1 MLTKSSL
8 GDIENSNVDP
18 QKKVYNFFSDIFVN
32 QSSPAKYL
40 ANSIAELYTDGI
52 ESLMNTNS
60 PNSNEAYVILIF
72 NCPIE
77 FYNKYSNNEDNGK
90 MKGLGLFSGLVSSE
104 NLNLGVG
111 IEDEDYEFNVAKK
124 TEEINQKI
132 EVTNKFRRLI
142 TDLFENFDAVAEE
155 LIETILEKQSQNKA
169 NQIKKGHEEYYSK
182 MNELYQKITNNYEGF
197 YYYFNYSDFILI
209 FSRILNYY
217 LNLNIKLEFTDYPT
231 VFLLS
236 IYGNEEQL
244 RRLAQYNEYELKLK
258 PYALKYQ
265 YYLEHLNELTKLK
278 TIKESVEQLPT
289 ADNIIKDEPLVST
302 ERKDELIDMN
312 NGIHQWEALKY
323 SELDKNNVLHWPP
336 YHEYNYDKNEK
347 FQRYEPDDTYHECNI
362 GPGTDDICKKCSV
375 FRNID
380 KLRTIYDSVDKMI
393 KINYMVQEK
402 ILNFIML
409 KRNHV
414 NYADKVSYKGILKK
428 PWNVFDKKEQMDHI
442 FTIRNFYGET
452 VAYYFVWLADYVRWL
467 LLPASIG
474 LFIFLLSRL
483 IKRENEESNM
493 AYNIFM
499 IIYCSFIALW
509 ATLFLSQWKKKEK
522 IYNYFWGTEN
532 YKKLEP
538 DSESF
543 IPDGNKE
550 LIFNVKFP
558 YVNKMK
564 TLFKYFVSYTV
575 LVLMLFIT
583 ISGVL
588 FWFYLKLLWLNAAK
602 DYEGYNEETKFY
614 YQKAIS
620 MAIASA
626 NAIQIKILNFIYTK
640 MATALNSWEN
650 HQKDYQSTNFL
661 ATKLILFDFVNS
673 FSPIYYIAFFKSN
686 GGIESLFV
694 DNCIEVGCI
703 KEIETQLYTTLA
715 INFSINFVE
724 IGLPLFKYY
733 VHKKTLE
740 KLKEQ
745 HKIENSVILESDNK
759 FEIIPHTIEH
769 QLISVPYDHLIG
781 EYSEVLILFGYVC
794 QFSVAAPLTPLIA
807 FCLLYVEKFVDTLK
821 MFFLVR
827 MNIIDGSTGLEI
839 YNQIMQALIYVGLLV
854 NFAIITFADTKFFGV
869 KADASDIEKKKNLL
883 LRVVIYA
890 SIEIFMFIVCQAAW
904 WNVYPAWLKY
914 KSEIKDLYQKKYYSR
929 EERLLPH
936 YNLLENIKKKKRE
949 SEKAPL
955 KLSIFSTNV

>member
-1 MLTKSSL
+1 MLTKSSI
-8 GDIENSNVDP
+8 DDP
-18 QKKVYNFFSDIFVN
+18 ELVKEDKQKKVNNFFSEIFIN

-52 ESLMNTNS
+52 ESLMSTKNPS
-60 PNSNEAYVILIF
+60 SNEAYVILIF

-77 FYNKYSNNEDNGK
+77 FYNKYSNNEQNGKK
-90 MKGLGLFSGLVSSE
+90 MKGLGLFSGLVSNE
-104 NLNLGVG
+104 NLNLSVG
-111 IEDEDYEFNVAKK
+111 IEDEDYEFNEAKK

-132 EVTNKFRRLI
+132 EVTNKVRRLI

-169 NQIKKGHEEYYSK
+169 NQIKKDHEEYYSK
-182 MNELYQKITNNYEGF
+182 MNELYQKITNNTECF

-231 VFLLS
+231 VFMLS

-265 YYLEHLNELTKLK
+265 YYLEHLNELIKLK
-278 TIKESVEQLPT
+278 SINEEPEPLPT
-289 ADNIIKDEPLVST
+289 ANSIIKDEPLVSA
-302 ERKDELIDMN
+302 ERNDEMID
-312 NGIHQWEALKY
+312 NGIHKWEALKY

-336 YHEYNYDKNEK
+336 YHYYNYEKDEK
-347 FQRYEPDDTYHECNI
+347 FQRYSPDDTYHECNI
-362 GPGTDDICKKCSV
+362 GPGIDDKCSKCSV

-393 KINYMVQEK
+393 KINYMIKEK

-428 PWNVFDKKEQMDHI
+428 PWNVFDKKEQMDHM

-452 VAYYFVWLADYVRWL
+452 VAYYFLWLADYVRWL
-467 LLPASIG
+467 LLPTSIG
-474 LFIFLLSRL
+474 LLIFIFSLFIERD
-483 IKRENEESNM
+483 NEESNM

-499 IIYCSFIALW
+499 IIYCGFIALW

-558 YVNKMK
+558 YVDKM
-564 TLFKYFVSYTV
+564 TTIFKYFVSYTV
-575 LVLMLFIT
+575 LLLMLCIT
-583 ISGVL
+583 ISGMLV
-588 FWFYLKLLWLNAAK
+588 WFYLKLQWLEKAKEYK
-602 DYEGYNEETKFY
+602 DYDKNKFVY
-614 YQKAIS
+614 EKAIS
-620 MAIASA
+620 IAIASG

-640 MATALNSWEN
+640 IATALNSWEN
-650 HQKDYQSTNFL
+650 HQKDYQRVNFL

-673 FSPIYYIAFFKSN
+673 FSPCYYIAFFKSN
-686 GGIESLFV
+686 KGIQSLYT
-694 DNCIEVGCI
+694 DKCIDAGCI
-703 KEIETQLYTTLA
+703 KEIQTQLYTTLA

-724 IGLPLFKYY
+724 IGLPLFKYC

-745 HKIENSVILESDNK
+745 HKIENSVIIDTENR

-769 QLISVPYDHLIG
+769 QLIAIPYDNLIG

-794 QFSVAAPLTPLIA
+794 QFSVAAPLTPLIVFA
-807 FCLLYVEKFVDTLK
+807 LLYVEKFVDTLK

-839 YNQIMQALIYVGLLV
+839 YNQIMQALIYVGLLI
-854 NFAIITFADTKFFGV
+854 NFAVITFADTKFFGV
-869 KADASDIEKKKNLL
+869 DSKSSEEMRKNNLL
-883 LRVVIYA
+883 MRVVIYA
-890 SIEIFMFIVCQAAW
+890 SVEIFMFIVCQAAW

-914 KSEIKDLYQKKYYSR
+914 KTEIKELYQKKYYSR

-936 YNLLENIKKKKRE
+936 YNLLENIKKKKKE
-949 SEKAPL
+949 SEKTPL
-955 KLSIFSTNV
+955 KLSIFSTNI